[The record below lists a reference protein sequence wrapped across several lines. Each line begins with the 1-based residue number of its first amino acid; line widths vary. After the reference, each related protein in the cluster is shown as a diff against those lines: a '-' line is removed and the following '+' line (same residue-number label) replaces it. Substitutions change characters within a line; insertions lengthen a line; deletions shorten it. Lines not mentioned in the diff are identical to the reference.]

1 MVADRI
7 MKEHPEFDYVVIINK
22 KGSLSFRSLH
32 YEVRKIAEALGGGG
46 HFLASGAGI
55 ADNMDILESVK
66 QRKIIQ
72 YDIKKFL
79 SNNQN
84 SVTI

>member
-1 MVADRI
+1 M
-7 MKEHPEFDYVVIINK
+7 PEGKVVDILESIKNRGWK
-22 KGSLSFRSLH
+22 CFELN
-32 YEVRKIAEALGGGG
+32 
-46 HFLASGAGI
+46 SGCPI
-55 ADNMDILESVK
+55 ETNMDILESVK